1 MGGRSVGEARR
12 ARGYPKP
19 KHSQH
24 LGNRPVPSPASS
36 FRLQLPRS
44 CSTCSSSP
52 GQVVGV
58 VKQSPPPRRGPRF
71 GPSWHTVDQQEQDLL
86 RARGII
92 IRGIEEWLVQQA
104 RGKEEG
110 KRCPGWK
117 GWVWT
122 SSIHIYIYIE
132 RTRIEADYAREL
144 AKSWRKFDHE
154 ACPYFDHSYFDRIMR
169 RRFFFRDPSRRYVEF
184 APTFV
189 TIGFTDLLVRLRV
202 RVLAINGSRLYRV
215 T

>member
-1 MGGRSVGEARR
+1 MVGPASTRQGGREKVSGMKR
-12 ARGYPKP
+12 
-19 KHSQH
+19 
-24 LGNRPVPSPASS
+24 LGLNI
-36 FRLQLPRS
+36 
-44 CSTCSSSP
+44 
-52 GQVVGV
+52 
-58 VKQSPPPRRGPRF
+58 
-71 GPSWHTVDQQEQDLL
+71 VD
-86 RARGII
+86 
-92 IRGIEEWLVQQA
+92 
-104 RGKEEG
+104 
-110 KRCPGWK
+110 
-117 GWVWT
+117 T
-122 SSIHIYIYIE
+122 YIYTYIE

>member
-92 IRGIEEWLVQQA
+92 IRGIEEWLVHEA
-104 RGKEEG
+104 RRKGKGVRDEKVGFEH
-110 KRCPGWK
+110 RRY
-117 GWVWT
+117 
-122 SSIHIYIYIE
+122 IYIYISNA
-132 RTRIEADYAREL
+132 RGSKLITRE
-144 AKSWRKFDHE
+144 
-154 ACPYFDHSYFDRIMR
+154 
-169 RRFFFRDPSRRYVEF
+169 
-184 APTFV
+184 
-189 TIGFTDLLVRLRV
+189 
-202 RVLAINGSRLYRV
+202 N
-215 T
+215 